1 MDTKQADHIF
11 TLKGRG
17 TDMTDYGRSY
27 TPPVFHTERASTA
40 QIKIMQ
46 IVFDTLEDSGIDFA
60 VVQRDETNTDELV
73 IKSYGDFTMD
83 EKGEIM
89 QEVIEMYMQ
98 DLSINHI
105 SME

>member
-1 MDTKQADHIF
+1 
-11 TLKGRG
+11 
-17 TDMTDYGRSY
+17 MTDYGRSY
-27 TPPVFHTERASTA
+27 TPPVFHTEQASTA

>member
-1 MDTKQADHIF
+1 
-11 TLKGRG
+11 
-17 TDMTDYGRSY
+17 MTDYGRSY

>member
-1 MDTKQADHIF
+1 M
-11 TLKGRG
+11 KGYEA
-17 TDMTDYGRSY
+17 MTNYGRSY
-27 TPPVFHTERASTA
+27 TPPVFHTEKASTA
-40 QIKIMQ
+40 QIKVMQ
-46 IVFDTLEDSGIDFA
+46 VVFDTLEDSGIDFA

>member
-1 MDTKQADHIF
+1 
-11 TLKGRG
+11 
-17 TDMTDYGRSY
+17 MTDYGRSY

-60 VVQRDETNTDELV
+60 VVQRDEANTDELV